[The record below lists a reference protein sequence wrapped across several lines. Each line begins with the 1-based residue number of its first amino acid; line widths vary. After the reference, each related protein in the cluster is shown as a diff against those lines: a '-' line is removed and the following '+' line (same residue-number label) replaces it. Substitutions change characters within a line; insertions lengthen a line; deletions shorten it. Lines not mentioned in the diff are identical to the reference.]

1 MKNLLLIL
9 LVICSTS
16 CTEYWWTRGQP
27 PSTSDLLERAN
38 DRFST
43 SFEQRSEKRADIANL
58 AKSLTNS
65 LNQSVNSTNANSLN
79 KVQSDFIKLE
89 GKLSIGS
96 RAAYS
101 ELSKQ
106 IRAFS
111 NNSST
116 NEGSVNKSAYRLFAS
131 RSIMFLASEL
141 KTPAPSF

>member
-9 LVICSTS
+9 LVITSLTS

-27 PSTSDLLERAN
+27 PSTSDLLVRAN
-38 DRFST
+38 DRFET
-43 SFEQRSEKRADIANL
+43 SFSKRSEDRKDIAEL

-65 LNQSVNSTNANSLN
+65 LNESVKTTNSNSLQ

-106 IRAFS
+106 IRAFI
-111 NNSST
+111 
-116 NEGSVNKSAYRLFAS
+116 GSDKVNKSGYKLFAS
-131 RSIMFLASEL
+131 RTIMFLASEL
-141 KTPAPSF
+141 KTPKPSF

>member
-1 MKNLLLIL
+1 MKNLLLFL

-38 DRFST
+38 DRFKT
-43 SFEQRSEKRADIANL
+43 SYSNRSEKRSDIASLAQNL
-58 AKSLTNS
+58 TSS
-65 LNQSVNSTNANSLN
+65 LNESVNSTNASSLN
-79 KVQSDFIKLE
+79 KVQSDFIQLE

-106 IRAFS
+106 IRAFVGS
-111 NNSST
+111 NKI
-116 NEGSVNKSAYRLFAS
+116 NKPAYRLFAS